1 MFCSSSSSEASRSGS
16 SLTLQSKLKR
26 IWQRIR
32 YSNFLLAS
40 LIDIDDGIKG
50 INGRTFIADEIQ
62 VETENI
68 MKELGAPIK
77 LQLLRVTH
85 KFYIHL
91 FSENANIWSRLR
103 SNDDDEEAVNITIE
117 PEEEEVLL
125 NTSTLDSDK
134 SDTFE
139 QSTLKP
145 KNWPGT
151 VYSTVRAALENF
163 CIAPRYSKEVCA
175 LYSPLSTIDR
185 TLSISDGEVLC
196 IKKYRS
202 AALGCVTSFYHFG
215 VYVGKMTTKD
225 GRNLSDAVIELVK
238 DHTTQDISINAV
250 PLVGTEKGACFVL
263 EKTENGRPSLL
274 FKAKYR
280 GRTQEQKNETA
291 VRALGIYENSREYQK
306 KYSTVKNNCE
316 HFVNI
321 CAFGTAY
328 CQQSVQMIITTTSN
342 ISKGFSALP
351 LPVRYVL
358 MAVAELSEI
367 SCKLSQILSTGFGE
381 SVALAM
387 LIAECSVT
395 IFWDIYLLKHTNRL
409 TRANIVHVLK
419 LRFLPMAPELLV
431 AVGFLLF
438 GILCTV
444 SGPVGIAIGISGVI
458 LLLIM
463 RFTTRPRIQRWLEQ
477 REVARQEDF
486 LQWQP
491 HEVARLAREVSEEDE
506 PHDDLII
513 NFERRKLSG
522 QAIADIINQGRN
534 NSAENHLEN
543 ALNFLDSTR
552 LDKFKRNLKVIFGHF
567 DVSEQ
572 LKSTIELSYG
582 EHLLN
587 IDTYDSP
594 TMTTRQILDMAR
606 LNWNTN
612 FVKGHWQLSMINPED
627 GKKSVVASYAMEK
640 SIMRKITAIPDSTTK
655 IELSYVRS
663 DECQIL

>member
-50 INGRTFIADEIQ
+50 INGRTFIVDEIQ

-91 FSENANIWSRLR
+91 FSENADIWSRMC
-103 SNDDDEEAVNITIE
+103 SYDDDEEAANTTTG

-125 NTSTLDSDK
+125 NTPTLDLDK

-238 DHTTQDISINAV
+238 DHETQNISINAV
-250 PLVGTEKGACFVL
+250 PLVGTKKGACFVL

-274 FKAKYR
+274 FKVKYR
-280 GRTQEQKNETA
+280 GRTQEQQNETA
-291 VRALGIYENSREYQK
+291 LRALGIYENSHEYLK
-306 KYSTVKNNCE
+306 KYSIFTNNCE
-316 HFVNI
+316 HFINI
-321 CAFGTAY
+321 CAFGTPH
-328 CQQSVQMIITTTSN
+328 CQQRVQMVMTTISN
-342 ISKGFSALP
+342 ISKACSSLSRP
-351 LPVRYVL
+351 LRYVL
-358 MAVAELSEI
+358 IALAELTENSF
-367 SCKLSQILSTGFGE
+367 KLSQILSTALGE
-381 SVALAM
+381 GLALAM
-387 LIAECSVT
+387 LVAECSFT

-409 TRANIVHVLK
+409 TRINILHVLK
-419 LRFLPMAPELLV
+419 LCLLPMIPELIV

-438 GILCTV
+438 GILCAV
-444 SGPVGIAIGISGVI
+444 SGPVGLAIGISGVI

-486 LQWQP
+486 LRWHP
-491 HEVARLAREVSEEDE
+491 HEVARLAREISEDDE

-522 QAIADIINQGRN
+522 QAIADIINQERN

-543 ALNFLDSTR
+543 ALQFLDSIR
-552 LDKFKRNLKVIFGHF
+552 LDRFKRNLKFILGHF

-572 LKSTIELSYG
+572 LKSSIELSYG
-582 EHLLN
+582 EYLLN

-594 TMTTRQILDMAR
+594 TMTIRQILDMAR